1 MPCSYWNLVLFFNQR
16 TIDAMVKCT
25 RISLDFIKRY
35 VQASSKYMSD
45 LSHEHAKLPLFKV
58 GFGERGFVTMIMIVI
73 TITIMIMIIIIPI
86 IIIPI
91 IIIVI

>member
-1 MPCSYWNLVLFFNQR
+1 
-16 TIDAMVKCT
+16 MVKCT

-58 GFGERGFVTMIMIVI
+58 GFGERGFVTMIVI
-73 TITIMIMIIIIPI
+73 TITITITITTTITIAITITIMIIIIPI